1 MIYEIVRT
9 VKDWLMESYV
19 VVVERDNISHV
30 QYAVVGDDG
39 TLDVEKYKT
48 DEVLVTDNPII
59 ITHNVYDKKSMSAD
73 DYKDL
78 KTIIMQVLANEGDN
92 RRMTTSDACVAGYE
106 QLPIST
112 ERIEYLRHRYEGLDM
127 DIYPE
132 VGYDN
137 MYQVSYRVLEYI
149 NDLR

>member
-1 MIYEIVRT
+1 MIYEIVRI
-9 VKDWLMESYV
+9 VKDWLMQSYV
-19 VVVERDNISHV
+19 VVIERDNISHV

-39 TLDVEKYKT
+39 TLNVEKYKT
-48 DEVLVTDNPII
+48 DEVLITDKPII
-59 ITHNVYDKKSMSAD
+59 ITHNVYDKKSMPSD

-78 KTIIMQVLANEGDN
+78 KSIIMQVLANEGDN
-92 RRMTTSDACVAGYE
+92 RRMTTSDAYVAGYE
-106 QLPIST
+106 QLLIST
-112 ERIEYLRHRYEGLDM
+112 ERIEYLRHTYEGLDM